1 MSQPLLNHS
10 EENRR
15 GRHIEAPFY
24 SALERALRRR
34 GLRLDEVCQVDD
46 AAARRVLEE
55 YGAIFLAGE
64 DLRVPPVS
72 VFTSDEEVREFQR
85 AATSRAEVVG
95 SDVIELQPAALAAL
109 LEARADALSEGL
121 GITPRGGAE
130 AARRG
135 FDDTLRLWESR
146 FLPALDYWCLRQQR
160 LAPEQAARLRAMLP
174 WEQVAAALELEQEGI
189 FFSKDFSKSVLYSVA
204 PPGASQHLSMLA
216 FDVAEF
222 SDPVVRQIL
231 ARHGW
236 FQTVQSDLPHFTYLG
251 LDEDELPA
259 RGLRRVM
266 TADQDFWVPNIEEN
280 TEHRTQNT
288 EYGNQETE

>member
-1 MSQPLLNHS
+1 MLNHS
-10 EENRR
+10 EEGRR
-15 GRHIEAPFY
+15 SRHIEAPFY
-24 SALERALRRR
+24 SALEHSLRRR
-34 GLRLDEVCQVDD
+34 GLRLDGVCQADD
-46 AAARRVLEE
+46 PAARRVLEE
-55 YGAIFLAGE
+55 YGAMFLAA
-64 DLRVPPVS
+64 DDVRVPPVS
-72 VFTSDEEVREFQR
+72 VFTSDEEVRAFQG
-85 AATSRAEVVG
+85 AATSRAEVFG

-109 LEARADALSEGL
+109 LGACADALSEGL

-130 AARRG
+130 AARRS
-135 FDDTLRLWESR
+135 FDDTLRLWDSR

-222 SDPVVRQIL
+222 GDPVVRQIL

-259 RGLRRVM
+259 RGLRRVV
-266 TADQDFWVPNIEEN
+266 AGDQVFWVPNVEE
-280 TEHRTQNT
+280 ESGVRR
-288 EYGNQETE
+288 QESE